1 VNQHERDARVPTS
14 RVLERFGIGGRGC
27 AVHHDKSHRASLGIV
42 RRMAE
47 CSGQCARTDRIV
59 TRLIE
64 LGAQ

>member
-1 VNQHERDARVPTS
+1 VNQHERDAGVPTS
-14 RVLERFGIGGRGC
+14 RVFERFRLGDDA
-27 AVHHDKSHRASLGIV
+27 AVQNDESHRSSLGIV

-47 CSGQCARTDRIV
+47 CSRQCARADRIV